1 MDCDKCTDL
10 SNRHYNKHRKNTVKQ
25 SSHTSHNK
33 CSQNN
38 NNNEVKPRNARKWS
52 HSDLHF
58 GINLIYETPLPQS
71 DNEVI

>member
-25 SSHTSHNK
+25 SSHTSHYK
-33 CSQNN
+33 NN
-38 NNNEVKPRNARKWS
+38 NNNEVKPKSARKWS